1 MDGRWPRAH
10 RRVLCPVRAGRGLG
24 VAATQLCRLPDQG
37 AGPGQASGWLRRLSR
52 ETPGVAGAV
61 DQWRAGRSGGCV
73 GSRRPDWPTGA
84 AGFAGLRL
92 CRNHRGLS
100 RSPQPHRHSV
110 LQPADRPAVSGRRK
124 RANDP
129 EPAVGHHPV
138 VSRDDAV
145 LPACLRCADPL
156 PAAPETALG
165 QAPDDTRHRSRMMD
179 IDLLSNIFYAMVRCG
194 TPLLLVALGELIC
207 EKSGAINL
215 GQEGMML
222 FGAVIGFI
230 VALSTG
236 NLWLGV
242 LLAMLAG
249 MLLSALFALVALV
262 FNANQVAT
270 GLALTIFGVGLSSF
284 VGAAWVGKPLS
295 GFEPVAIPFLSD
307 IPLIGRMLF
316 AQDLL
321 VYLSFALFALVAWA
335 LLKSRVGL
343 IIQAVGENPDA
354 ASAMG
359 LPVLRV
365 RTLAVLF
372 GGAMAGLAGAYLSLA
387 YTPMWAENM
396 SAGRGW
402 IALALVVFASWRV
415 WRLLLGAYLFG
426 LASILHL
433 VAQGIGLAIPSNLL
447 AMLPY
452 VATIIVLVLLS
463 RDALRTRLYAP
474 VSLGQPW
481 RAGH

>member
-1 MDGRWPRAH
+1 MD
-10 RRVLCPVRAGRGLG
+10 L
-24 VAATQLCRLPDQG
+24 
-37 AGPGQASGWLRRLSR
+37 
-52 ETPGVAGAV
+52 
-61 DQWRAGRSGGCV
+61 
-73 GSRRPDWPTGA
+73 
-84 AGFAGLRL
+84 
-92 CRNHRGLS
+92 
-100 RSPQPHRHSV
+100 
-110 LQPADRPAVSGRRK
+110 
-124 RANDP
+124 
-129 EPAVGHHPV
+129 
-138 VSRDDAV
+138 
-145 LPACLRCADPL
+145 
-156 PAAPETALG
+156 
-165 QAPDDTRHRSRMMD
+165 
-179 IDLLSNIFYAMVRCG
+179 DLLSNIFYAMVRTG
-194 TPLLLVALGELIC
+194 TPLLLVALGELVC
-207 EKSGAINL
+207 EKSGVLNL

-242 LLAMLAG
+242 LLAMAAG
-249 MLLSALFALVALV
+249 ILLSLLFAAVALG

-270 GLALTIFGVGLSSF
+270 GLALTIFGVGLSTF

-295 GFEPVAIPFLSD
+295 GFEPIVIPLLAD

-316 AQDLL
+316 AQDVL
-321 VYLSFALFALVAWA
+321 VYLSFALFALVAWV
-335 LLKSRVGL
+335 LLKSRIGL

-365 RTLAVLF
+365 RTLAVVF
-372 GGAMAGLAGAYLSLA
+372 GGAMAGLAGGYLSLA

-396 SAGRGW
+396 TAGRGW

-415 WRLLLGAYLFG
+415 FRVLLGAWLFG

-433 VAQGIGLAIPSNLL
+433 VAQGIGLSIPSNLL

-452 VATIIVLVLLS
+452 VATILVLVLLS
-463 RDALRTRLYAP
+463 RDAIKTRLYAP

-481 RAGH
+481 QPGH

>member
-1 MDGRWPRAH
+1 
-10 RRVLCPVRAGRGLG
+10 
-24 VAATQLCRLPDQG
+24 
-37 AGPGQASGWLRRLSR
+37 
-52 ETPGVAGAV
+52 
-61 DQWRAGRSGGCV
+61 
-73 GSRRPDWPTGA
+73 
-84 AGFAGLRL
+84 
-92 CRNHRGLS
+92 
-100 RSPQPHRHSV
+100 
-110 LQPADRPAVSGRRK
+110 
-124 RANDP
+124 
-129 EPAVGHHPV
+129 
-138 VSRDDAV
+138 
-145 LPACLRCADPL
+145 
-156 PAAPETALG
+156 
-165 QAPDDTRHRSRMMD
+165 MD
-179 IDLLSNIFYAMVRCG
+179 IDLLGNVFFAMVRTG

-207 EKSGAINL
+207 EKSGVLNL

-222 FGAVIGFI
+222 FGAVVGFI
-230 VALSTG
+230 AAYSTG

-242 LLAMLAG
+242 LLAMVAG
-249 MLLSALFALVALV
+249 LLLSSLFALVALA

-270 GLALTIFGVGLSSF
+270 GLALTIFGVGLSTF
-284 VGAAWVGKPLS
+284 VGASWVGKPLI
-295 GFEPVAIPFLSD
+295 GFEPVALPWLSSL
-307 IPLIGRMLF
+307 PVIGRMLF
-316 AQDLL
+316 AQDVL
-321 VYLSFALFALVAWA
+321 VYLSFGLFALVAWV
-335 LLKSRVGL
+335 LLKSRLGL

-415 WRLLLGAYLFG
+415 GRLLLGAYLFG

-433 VAQGIGLAIPSNLL
+433 VAQGVGLAIPSNLL

-452 VATIIVLVLLS
+452 VATIVVLVLLS
-463 RDALRTRLYAP
+463 RDGLRTRLYAP

-481 RAGH
+481 QPGH